1 MDGCSSAI
9 NVRFADTP
17 KDKEIRKIQQKFN
30 ENLLQ
35 QITTNTSSI
44 PNKTN
49 ENLTSLNLML
59 FNQFYS
65 NAITRI
71 NGQQQQSSSP
81 NNNDLSCGDNNAN
94 NPFSLS
100 NILPSKLTNDRQNS
114 VFPLLSP
121 LATEVSL

>member
-1 MDGCSSAI
+1 MNGCSSPI

-17 KDKEIRKIQQKFN
+17 KDKEIRKMKQKLN

-44 PNKTN
+44 SNETN
-49 ENLTSLNLML
+49 ENLTSLNLIL
-59 FNQFYS
+59 FNQLYS
-65 NAITRI
+65 NAVTRI
-71 NGQQQQSSSP
+71 NSQQQQSSYS

-94 NPFSLS
+94 NSFPLS
-100 NILPSKLTNDRQNS
+100 NILASKLTNDRQNS